1 MPDIMMVMMI
11 IIMTMAMKYD
21 DEDND
26 HLFARGGLQRVMSRT
41 KGSIRDNT
49 NSKGKVKKPK

>member
-1 MPDIMMVMMI
+1 MVMMI
-11 IIMTMAMKYD
+11 IIMTMTMAMKYD